1 MTEILRNP
9 ENWVAL
15 AFLIF
20 LGVLLKVGAHRFVLS
35 ALDDRSARIRSQLDE
50 AQRLRREAEEVL
62 VEYKRRQ
69 DEAEK
74 TAASIIHNAGLEA
87 DRMAA
92 DAATKVEEFIARRTK
107 MAETKIAQA
116 EAQAVAD
123 VRAAAADV
131 AVAAAEEMLSSSA
144 KGATG
149 EALIAQGIAD
159 LKSKLN

>member
-1 MTEILRNP
+1 MIEIIKNP

-15 AFLIF
+15 AFVIF
-20 LGVLLKVGAHRFVLS
+20 LGLLLRIGAHRFVLT

-50 AQRLRREAEEVL
+50 ALRLRKEAEEVL

-92 DAATKVEEFIARRTK
+92 DAAAKVEEFIARRTR

-131 AVAAAEEMLSSSA
+131 AVAAAGEMLSAST
-144 KGATG
+144 KGAASD
-149 EALIAQGIAD
+149 ALIAQGIAD
-159 LKSKLN
+159 LKARLN